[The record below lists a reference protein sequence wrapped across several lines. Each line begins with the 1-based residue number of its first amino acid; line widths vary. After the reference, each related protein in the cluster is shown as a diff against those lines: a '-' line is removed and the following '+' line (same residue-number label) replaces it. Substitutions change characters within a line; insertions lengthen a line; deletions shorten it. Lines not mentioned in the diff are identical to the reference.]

1 MYIITNHEFIEIT
14 TNFSHFSNY
23 SLKRSQIDCIH
34 TPKNGGTD
42 KNYEWLKNL
51 NIYNDDG
58 QCTIL
63 PTDAIYDGI
72 LLNL

>member
-1 MYIITNHEFIEIT
+1 MYVITNHEFVEIT
-14 TNFSHFSNY
+14 ANFSHFSVY

-42 KNYEWLKNL
+42 KNYEWRINL

-58 QCTIL
+58 NVL
-63 PTDAIYDGI
+63 MF
-72 LLNL
+72 LLMQFMMESS